1 MEQIKGV
8 PYTEAIK
15 EAEYLIK
22 IFNLTNY
29 ANRLVAD
36 LLRGLRATVL
46 CATAFLS
53 PNRIVLLD
61 EPTEGMD
68 VITRNRL
75 WKSILVN
82 ILPNFFEKF

>member
-8 PYTEAIK
+8 PHTEAIK
-15 EAEYLIK
+15 ESEYLIRT
-22 IFNLTNY
+22 FNLTAY

-36 LLRGLRATVL
+36 LFLGLRATVL

-75 WKSILVN
+75 WKSILVGFC
-82 ILPNFFEKF
+82 P